1 MKELGLFGV
10 TIPEEY
16 GGLGLDLTTYALI
29 QVELSRGWMSLS
41 GVLNT
46 HFISAWMIKTYGTD
60 EQKERYLPPHGDG
73 RAPLRLL
80 DDRAARRARTS
91 RRSARCAVRDGDE
104 FVITGQKMWA
114 TNGLRADVS
123 CSSRR
128 PTRTPSRGTAG

>member
-1 MKELGLFGV
+1 LPAPERVMHEIIQAVREWVEREVYPVASDFEHADEFPEPLVEQMKELGLFGV

-60 EQKERYLPPHGDG
+60 EQRG
-73 RAPLRLL
+73 RAPLRVL
-80 DDRAARRARTS
+80 DDRAARR
-91 RRSARCAVRDGDE
+91 VG
-104 FVITGQKMWA
+104 
-114 TNGLRADVS
+114 
-123 CSSRR
+123 R
-128 PTRTPSRGTAG
+128 PVDPHAGGA